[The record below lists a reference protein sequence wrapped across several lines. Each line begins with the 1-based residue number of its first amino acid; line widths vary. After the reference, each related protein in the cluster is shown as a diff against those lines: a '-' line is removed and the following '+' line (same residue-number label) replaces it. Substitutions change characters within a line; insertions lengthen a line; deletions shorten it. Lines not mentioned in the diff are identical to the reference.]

1 MDTPITLW
9 IQMGLNFLEKKNHR
23 RTHRVGSPHPE
34 HQIIKTEHPR
44 DHREMFERRA
54 EREEP
59 KGSEERVRLVKGEL
73 VRGRRRRENHQKL
86 KHSPTK
92 RDLTPHHFL

>member
-23 RTHRVGSPHPE
+23 RTRRVGSPHPE

-44 DHREMFERRA
+44 DHREMFQRRA

-59 KGSEERVRLVKGEL
+59 KGSEERVRL